1 MTSLNKIIRTVS
13 IIIIPV
19 GTLLFL
25 NQLGLEDGNIR
36 SAVVHTVA
44 AIIGMIPEGL
54 ILLTSTVLA
63 VSVIRLS
70 KSNVLVQEL
79 FCIETLARVDT
90 LCLDKTG
97 TITEGRMEVN
107 DIITKNIEL
116 NEMQEILSAIG
127 KNSEDSNST
136 IEAIRDKYENIKLEG
151 EWEKTKTVPF
161 SSKKKWSGIEFKQ
174 KGSYIIGAP
183 EFVLKDTIENH
194 KNDIEKY
201 SADYRV
207 LVLAH
212 SKENFKDKELPDNI
226 EVLGFVLITDKM
238 RENAK
243 THWNILKNKV

>member
-1 MTSLNKIIRTVS
+1 M
-13 IIIIPV
+13 
-19 GTLLFL
+19 
-25 NQLGLEDGNIR
+25 
-36 SAVVHTVA
+36 
-44 AIIGMIPEGL
+44 
-54 ILLTSTVLA
+54 
-63 VSVIRLS
+63 
-70 KSNVLVQEL
+70 QEL

-194 KNDIEKY
+194 K
-201 SADYRV
+201 
-207 LVLAH
+207 
-212 SKENFKDKELPDNI
+212 
-226 EVLGFVLITDKM
+226 M
-238 RENAK
+238 
-243 THWNILKNKV
+243 ILKNIQLTIECLY